1 MTERRTWS
9 GLPPPTESLES
20 VSPVKTAS
28 SLTTKVIRKNGD
40 VLPTVLV
47 DGFVAE
53 TWGIDNKGVLEIQAL
68 RRLTRLERT
77 EINEEGERLRDF
89 VTTG

>member
-1 MTERRTWS
+1 
-9 GLPPPTESLES
+9 
-20 VSPVKTAS
+20 
-28 SLTTKVIRKNGD
+28 